1 MDWFL
6 YDNGLRHERVKQFS
20 LTCKDYDLRL
30 LEISL
35 QKVFKSVDLSRLIM
49 IYHISD
55 LSVLLFLFQHSS
67 QQNSN
72 TMIFTLY
79 GLFYDL
85 FSPSFLNPKWYF
97 YQ

>member
-20 LTCKDYDLRL
+20 LTCKDSYNLRL

-67 QQNSN
+67 QQNSKMI

-85 FSPSFLNPKWYF
+85 FSPSF
-97 YQ
+97 

>member
-49 IYHISD
+49 IYHIPD

-67 QQNSN
+67 QQNSKIV
-72 TMIFTLY
+72 T
-79 GLFYDL
+79 
-85 FSPSFLNPKWYF
+85 
-97 YQ
+97 Q